1 MPQSDAA
8 GDRSPEWTTRIAA
21 RLFSFVAFFGASVV
35 TAAPP
40 EIVDRQDPPPDSL
53 ETTNEEQKKAKPG
66 PFSLEPAPLDGP
78 LVTERPGFGDSTEI
92 VPRGHVQFESGYTF
106 TLDKENR
113 VKKRSHNT
121 QELLS
126 RFGIIENLELQMF
139 WSGYT
144 WQNDRVREETDR
156 GREFTSEDWTQ
167 GSSDLFMALKTKV
180 LKQDGLIPTLSIL
193 SGISVPSGS
202 APFSSGDVDPE
213 TRLIWGYALDETFSV
228 GGNVNLA
235 VPTDGNDRFFQTA
248 ASISLGAA
256 LTDRL
261 GGFIEYFG
269 IYPNSRNSDCAH
281 SVDGGF
287 TYLLTDN
294 VQLDVS
300 TGVGLNEEAPDF
312 FVGAGIAMRF

>member
-1 MPQSDAA
+1 MNLIRERRVITCLVLLVVLQNA
-8 GDRSPEWTTRIAA
+8 GRA
-21 RLFSFVAFFGASVV
+21 GA
-35 TAAPP
+35 TPP
-40 EIVDRQDPPPDSL
+40 EDDDGADQATRDSADV
-53 ETTNEEQKKAKPG
+53 EANGAKDAEPG

-78 LVTERPGFGDSTEI
+78 IIPERPGFGDSTEI
-92 VPRGHVQFESGYTF
+92 VPRGHVQFETGYTL

-113 VKKRSHNT
+113 VKTRSHNT
-121 QELLS
+121 PELLS
-126 RFGIIENLELQMF
+126 RFGLIDNLELQMF

-156 GREFTSEDWTQ
+156 GREFTSEDWMQ
-167 GSSDLFMALKTKV
+167 GSSDLFIAMKTKL

-193 SGISVPSGS
+193 SGVSVPSGS

-213 TRLIWGYALDETFSV
+213 TRLIWGYGLDETFSI

-235 VPTDGNDRFFQTA
+235 VPTEGDERFFQTA
-248 ASISLGAA
+248 ASISLGAV

-261 GGFIEYFG
+261 SGFIEYFG
-269 IYPNSRNSDCAH
+269 IYPNTKNSDCAH

-294 VQLDVS
+294 VQLDIS

-312 FVGAGIAMRF
+312 FVGAGIAVRF